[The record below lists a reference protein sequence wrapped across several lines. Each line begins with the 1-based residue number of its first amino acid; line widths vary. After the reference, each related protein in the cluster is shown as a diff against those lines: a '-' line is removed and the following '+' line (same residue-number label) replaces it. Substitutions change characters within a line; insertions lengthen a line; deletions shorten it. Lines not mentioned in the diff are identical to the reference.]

1 MPLPAPRSL
10 LFTPATSPRRV
21 EKAFTTGA
29 DGVIVDLE
37 DAVATAEKPN
47 ARKHLAELLAHARE
61 VPAYVRVNALSTP
74 FCFEDLPVAVAS
86 VAAGIVLPKV
96 ESADDVAIAGWMLTQ
111 LESAHGKPPGTVEL
125 MPIVETAR
133 GMAAAHAIAAACKR
147 LGRIRRLFY
156 GAVDLALDLDMDL
169 MDETASMAQA
179 RFTIALASRAAEL
192 EGPMDSVFVSIADPA
207 GLRASAERAR
217 AMGFTGKAVIHPA
230 QVEAVNAAFTPSAA
244 ELARAQEIV
253 TAFAAAEAAGQAAV
267 SVGGVMVDYPVVLKA
282 RRILE
287 RGAAP
292 NPASGQSSSGHLAAG
307 GNR

>member
-1 MPLPAPRSL
+1 MQSPALRSL

-37 DAVATAEKPN
+37 DAVATAEKPA
-47 ARKHLAELLAHARE
+47 ARKHLAELLAHPRD

-74 FCFEDLPVAVAS
+74 FCFEDLPIAVAS
-86 VAAGIVLPKV
+86 AAAGIVLPKV
-96 ESADDVAIAGWMLTQ
+96 ESAEDVAIAGWMLTQ
-111 LESAHGKPPGTVEL
+111 LEAAQGKLAGTVEL

-147 LGRIRRLFY
+147 LGRVRRLFY
-156 GAVDLALDLDMDL
+156 GAVDFALDLDVDL
-169 MDETASMAQA
+169 ADETGAMAQA
-179 RFTIALASRAAEL
+179 RFTLALACRAAEL
-192 EGPMDSVFVSIADPA
+192 EGPLDSVFTAIGDPD

-230 QVEAVNAAFTPSAA
+230 QIETVNAAFTPSEA

-253 TAFAAAEAAGQAAV
+253 TAFEVAEAAGLAAV
-267 SVGGVMVDYPVVLKA
+267 SVGGLMVDYPVVLKA
-282 RRILE
+282 RRTLE
-287 RGAAP
+287 RAKAP
-292 NPASGQSSSGHLAAG
+292 
-307 GNR
+307 